1 MANSH
6 RRAVCMGSY
15 PNLRNGQCL
24 CQLHVSSPHPYV
36 LFQICLPESPRYLL
50 LKGRTDAARVALGR
64 LMTLPANSEEV
75 DKECRDISDALAVEM
90 TNSSGSYRDCFR
102 NNKDRNGF
110 RTWTGIMLQG
120 WQQLTG
126 INFICMFLFILL
138 C

>member
-6 RRAVCMGSY
+6 RRAICMGRY

-24 CQLHVSSPHPYV
+24 RQLHVSSPRPYV

-50 LKGRTDAARVALGR
+50 LKGRTDAARVSLGR

-90 TNSSGSYRDCFR
+90 TNSSGS
-102 NNKDRNGF
+102 
-110 RTWTGIMLQG
+110 
-120 WQQLTG
+120 
-126 INFICMFLFILL
+126 
-138 C
+138 

>member
-1 MANSH
+1 M
-6 RRAVCMGSY
+6 
-15 PNLRNGQCL
+15 
-24 CQLHVSSPHPYV
+24 
-36 LFQICLPESPRYLL
+36 
-50 LKGRTDAARVALGR
+50 KGRTDAARVALGR

-90 TNSSGSYRDCFR
+90 TNSSGSYKDCFR

-126 INFICMFLFILL
+126 INFICTFLFILL

>member
-6 RRAVCMGSY
+6 RCAICMGSY

-36 LFQICLPESPRYLL
+36 LLQICLPESPRYLL

-64 LMTLPANSEEV
+64 LMTLPANSEGV
-75 DKECRDISDALAVEM
+75 DKECRDISEALAVEM
-90 TNSSGSYRDCFR
+90 TNNSGSYRDCFR

-110 RTWTGIMLQG
+110 RTWTGVMLQG

-126 INFICMFLFILL
+126 INFICTFLFILL
-138 C
+138 R